1 MQTRVSDAV
10 YLQAVFAIVVSAVL
24 ALAWFQVTAARI
36 LIDARHIAGR
46 YATTALERAQ
56 DDLME
61 SIAVQVAAGNLS
73 GPFAAPTPGPPLPTC
88 TGATP
93 CAFTIATSVSLA
105 GGTQTSGTGN
115 VVAANLQHNG
125 GVAEQRVAGVVT
137 ATVQTA
143 SGAVFA
149 SVARRIELRTFAA
162 YPYVAL
168 SGADEP
174 TAERSTVADFAG
186 TCDGSASCGGS
197 DNRIHAWLRC
207 ADPNPANCAGAPL
220 LPADTF
226 ASPAWQNGNAA
237 APAWSR

>member
-1 MQTRVSDAV
+1 V
-10 YLQAVFAIVVSAVL
+10 YLQAVFAIVVSAVVT
-24 ALAWFQVTAARI
+24 LAWFQVTAARI
-36 LIDARHIAGR
+36 LIDARHLAGR

-73 GPFAAPTPGPPLPTC
+73 GPFVAPTSGPPLPAC

-93 CAFTIATSVSLA
+93 CAFTVTTSVALA
-105 GGTQTSGTGN
+105 GATQASGAGN
-115 VVAANLQHNG
+115 VVAANLQRNG
-125 GVAEQRVAGVVT
+125 GVAEQRVAAVVT
-137 ATVQTA
+137 VTVQSA

-149 SVARRIELRTFAA
+149 NVARRIELRTFAA

-168 SGADEP
+168 SGVDEP
-174 TAERSTVADFAG
+174 TVERSTVADFAG
-186 TCDGSASCGGS
+186 TCDGSASCGGN
-197 DNRIHAWLRC
+197 DGRIHAWLRC

-226 ASPAWQNGNAA
+226 ASPAWQNSNAV